1 MSRLRMKVGADMG
14 EEARTGIAGLS
25 KGEVKRVGRQVLDL
39 LERKVCCDPP
49 EPVVTGGAIQRE
61 LAIGKQELYMAIGQL
76 MDYNRVGVIVEGK
89 KRYYFLMEMVEA
101 VRERTR
107 S

>member
-1 MSRLRMKVGADMG
+1 MMD
-14 EEARTGIAGLS
+14 EARSGIQGLS
-25 KGEVKRVGRQVLDL
+25 KVEVKEVGRQVLDL
-39 LERKVCCDPP
+39 LERKVCCDSP
-49 EPVVTGGAIQRE
+49 EPVVAGGTIQRE
-61 LAIGKQELYMAIGQL
+61 LAIGKQEFYMAIGQL
-76 MDYNRVGVIVEGK
+76 MDYNRVGVVVEGK